1 MFKPIGLIVVLCLT
15 AKPGLVISA
24 DKFIDPMKPPAYALQ
39 KFRQEKN
46 KSKPKTIVK
55 AATRVVVEPLRL
67 TSILISKNR
76 RIVIIDDQ
84 MLVVGDVIKNA
95 KVTRIDRESARLVRR
110 GKVINLTLNN
120 DSTAI
125 IKKAVESKL

>member
-1 MFKPIGLIVVLCLT
+1 VLCLT

-24 DKFIDPMKPPAYALQ
+24 DKLIDPMKPPAYALKKLWQ
-39 KFRQEKN
+39 KKIKI
-46 KSKPKTIVK
+46 KSKTKTIVK
-55 AATRVVVEPLRL
+55 AVTRVVVEPLRL

-76 RIVIIDDQ
+76 RIAIIDDQ

-95 KVTRIDRESARLVRR
+95 KVTRIDRKSARLVRK